1 MIRDVVEAGTTVL
14 HLDEADA
21 LADRVAVTLLVGAY
35 ILALTWVSVC
45 IGIVASS
52 PEGASGF
59 SIAIMFLPYVS
70 SAFVQSETLSRVF
83 AVLLFRR
90 RAS

>member
-1 MIRDVVEAGTTVL
+1 VIRDVVEAGTTVL
-14 HLDEADA
+14 YLDEADA
-21 LADRVAVTLLVGAY
+21 LADRVAVTLLVGVY

-59 SIAIMFLPYVS
+59 SFAIMFLPYVS
-70 SAFVQSETLSRVF
+70 SAFVQPETMSRVF